1 MRKKNKELKKK
12 KHNHLL
18 AAFIFMSLSICAA
31 AAVLIFLPRQEQT
44 WTKPEELL
52 ITYMEYVQ
60 NHNYEAMYA
69 MLAEEA
75 ASHISREDF
84 IKRNSAIYEGM
95 DTQNMKI
102 TILSCDKERNSIKY
116 NNSFDTLAGS
126 VSFDNEAWFVKGD
139 EGYKLLWKD
148 SLILPG
154 LASADKV
161 RIQTV
166 PAKRG
171 NIVDRN
177 NRMLAGFGKASS
189 VGIVP
194 GKLENR
200 NHAVKKIADLLE
212 VKPEEIEKKL
222 RAKWVKE
229 DSLVPIKILRNVE
242 EIQLRSQT
250 SNQEVHQ
257 EVQKEYERQQKL
269 LAIPGVMISDTEIR
283 KYPLGKAAAHVIG
296 YVQNVT
302 AEDLEEHRG
311 EGYTANSVMG
321 KSGLEHV
328 FERELKGED
337 GCGIYIMDADGEKKE
352 VIAQRKVKHGDDI
365 KVTLD
370 SELQTVLY
378 EQFRKD
384 KSCSVAMD
392 PFTGEVL
399 ALVSTPSYDNNDFI
413 IGISTKKWT
422 KLSKDKKKPLYNR
435 FRQTWCPGSS
445 FKPVTAAIGLDSGAL
460 DPEEDFGDEGRS
472 WRKDSSWG
480 AYRITTLHTY
490 KPVILQNALIYSDNI
505 YFAKAALKIG
515 AEQMEKSLLELG
527 FGENLPFDITMADS
541 RYSNTETIETEIQLA
556 DSGYGQ
562 GQVLVNPVHLAA
574 IYSAF
579 CNRGSVIKPHI
590 VQEEE
595 SRPKYWKL
603 QAFSETTADT
613 VLSGLKKVVNDPHG
627 TGYAAHRKDIVLAG
641 KTGTAE
647 IKADKKD
654 TSGTELGWFAIFTA
668 DKEAKRPFLL
678 VSMVE
683 DVKGRGGS
691 GYVVARDCEVLESWL
706 KVSQR

>member
-1 MRKKNKELKKK
+1 MRKKNGERKKK
-12 KHNHLL
+12 KRNHIF
-18 AAFIFMSLSICAA
+18 AALIVMALSIGTLAV
-31 AAVLIFLPRQEQT
+31 VLIFLPRQKQT
-44 WTKPEELL
+44 RTKPEELL
-52 ITYMEYVQ
+52 IAYMEHAQ
-60 NHNYEAMYA
+60 NHDYEAMYA

-75 ASHISREDF
+75 TARISREDF

-95 DTQNMKI
+95 DTQNMKV
-102 TILSCDKERNSIKY
+102 TILSYNREQNSIKY
-116 NNSFDTLAGS
+116 SNSFDTLAGG
-126 VSFDNEAWFVKGD
+126 VSFDNEAWFVNGD
-139 EGYKLLWKD
+139 DGYKLLWND
-148 SLILPG
+148 SLIFPG
-154 LASADKV
+154 LDPADKV
-161 RIQTV
+161 RVQTV

-171 NIVDRN
+171 NIVDCNDRI
-177 NRMLAGFGKASS
+177 LAGFGKASS

-194 GKLENR
+194 GKLKNKKL
-200 NHAVKKIADLLE
+200 AVKKIADLLGI
-212 VKPEEIEKKL
+212 KPAEIENKL
-222 RAKWVKE
+222 GAKWVKE
-229 DSLVPIKILRNVE
+229 DSLVPIKTLRNVE

-250 SNQEVHQ
+250 PDQEA
-257 EVQKEYERQQKL
+257 EKEYDRQQKL
-269 LAIPGVMISDTEIR
+269 LAIDGVMISDTEIR
-283 KYPLGKAAAHVIG
+283 KYPLGKAAAHVVG

-302 AEDLEEHRG
+302 AEDLEEHKG

-337 GCGIYIMDADGEKKE
+337 GCGIYIVDADGKEKE
-352 VIAQRKVKHGDDI
+352 AIAQRKVKHGEDI

-392 PFTGEVL
+392 PYTGEIL

-413 IGISTKKWT
+413 IGLSTKKWT
-422 KLSKDKKKPLYNR
+422 KLNKDKKKPLYNR

-445 FKPVTAAIGLDSGAL
+445 FKPVTAAIGLDCGAL
-460 DPEEDFGDEGRS
+460 DPDEDFGSEGRS

-515 AEQMEKSLLELG
+515 AEQMERSLLEIG
-527 FGENLPFDITMADS
+527 FRENLPFEFSMAES
-541 RYSNTETIETEIQLA
+541 RFSNTETIETEIQLA

-562 GQVLVNPVHLAA
+562 GQILVNPVHLAA

-590 VQEEE
+590 VQDEE
-595 SRPKYWKL
+595 STPKYWKL
-603 QAFSETTADT
+603 QAFSETAADT

-647 IKADKKD
+647 IKADKND
-654 TSGTELGWFAIFTA
+654 TSGTELGWFSIFTA
-668 DKEAKRPFLL
+668 DKAAKRPFLL

-691 GYVVARDCEVLESWL
+691 GYVVAQDRKVLENWL
-706 KVSQR
+706 KVSLR